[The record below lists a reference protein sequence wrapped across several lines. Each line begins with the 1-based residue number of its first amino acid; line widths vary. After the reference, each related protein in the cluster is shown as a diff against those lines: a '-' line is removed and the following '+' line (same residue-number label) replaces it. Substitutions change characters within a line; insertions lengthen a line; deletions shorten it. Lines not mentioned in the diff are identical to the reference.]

1 MKKIVFFS
9 LLALL
14 SFDINAKNASE
25 DSITTKNS
33 FVVTRFKSN
42 WFLNFGANANVYLG
56 QNDSKLDFGKRI
68 APGFTI
74 SAGKWV
80 TPWLGVQLGLDGMQ
94 LKGAAP
100 AMGMTYVKND
110 ELLSNGYYKQKWF
123 SFMPHAD
130 LMVNMANLFGKYKE
144 NRVYNPIITGGAGF
158 IADSKG
164 GNYSQAVQFAFIN
177 KFRVSKAWDINLDIK
192 GAWIGN
198 DFDAEG
204 GSRGDGLFS
213 VGLSATYRFKTRKFV
228 PYQPKYIKDTKAA
241 NEWKAKYDAANNK
254 AGRLQAENND
264 LKEALKNA
272 KNTKTPVKE
281 VVKEPVKPQLIIYYT
296 ADSYS
301 IKDKDMI
308 LLKALA
314 KEMKKNPDSKY
325 EICGYTDSKT
335 GTPEYNSALREK
347 RANNVINTLIRLGVD
362 KDQLVK
368 KTSDQT
374 LNQFG
379 AYAFDRAVTITKI

>member
-1 MKKIVFFS
+1 MFS
-9 LLALL
+9 CFYLAISLFL
-14 SFDINAKNASE
+14 SHLVINDILTNVVESSTVTDALVDSCKDAFKTLNVDE
-25 DSITTKNS
+25 DKARE
-33 FVVTRFKSN
+33 VVTSIQQDPTTQKLISE
-42 WFLNFGANANVYLG
+42 YLDTAI
-56 QNDSKLDFGKRI
+56 ND
-68 APGFTI
+68 AM
-74 SAGKWV
+74 
-80 TPWLGVQLGLDGMQ
+80 LGEN
-94 LKGAAP
+94 
-100 AMGMTYVKND
+100 TYD
-110 ELLSNGYYKQKWF
+110 
-123 SFMPHAD
+123 
-130 LMVNMANLFGKYKE
+130 
-144 NRVYNPIITGGAGF
+144 
-158 IADSKG
+158 DS
-164 GNYSQAVQFAFIN
+164 
-177 KFRVSKAWDINLDIK
+177 L
-192 GAWIGN
+192 
-198 DFDAEG
+198 
-204 GSRGDGLFS
+204 
-213 VGLSATYRFKTRKFV
+213 
-228 PYQPKYIKDTKAA
+228 
-241 NEWKAKYDAANNK
+241 
-254 AGRLQAENND
+254 

-379 AYAFDRAVTITKI
+379 AYALDRAVTITKI

>member
-1 MKKIVFFS
+1 M
-9 LLALL
+9 
-14 SFDINAKNASE
+14 
-25 DSITTKNS
+25 
-33 FVVTRFKSN
+33 
-42 WFLNFGANANVYLG
+42 
-56 QNDSKLDFGKRI
+56 
-68 APGFTI
+68 
-74 SAGKWV
+74 
-80 TPWLGVQLGLDGMQ
+80 
-94 LKGAAP
+94 
-100 AMGMTYVKND
+100 
-110 ELLSNGYYKQKWF
+110 
-123 SFMPHAD
+123 
-130 LMVNMANLFGKYKE
+130 
-144 NRVYNPIITGGAGF
+144 
-158 IADSKG
+158 
-164 GNYSQAVQFAFIN
+164 
-177 KFRVSKAWDINLDIK
+177 DIK

-264 LKEALKNA
+264 LKEA
-272 KNTKTPVKE
+272 
-281 VVKEPVKPQLIIYYT
+281 VKEPVKPQLIIYYT

-379 AYAFDRAVTITKI
+379 AYALDRAVTITKI

>member
-1 MKKIVFFS
+1 M
-9 LLALL
+9 
-14 SFDINAKNASE
+14 
-25 DSITTKNS
+25 
-33 FVVTRFKSN
+33 
-42 WFLNFGANANVYLG
+42 
-56 QNDSKLDFGKRI
+56 
-68 APGFTI
+68 
-74 SAGKWV
+74 
-80 TPWLGVQLGLDGMQ
+80 
-94 LKGAAP
+94 
-100 AMGMTYVKND
+100 
-110 ELLSNGYYKQKWF
+110 
-123 SFMPHAD
+123 
-130 LMVNMANLFGKYKE
+130 
-144 NRVYNPIITGGAGF
+144 
-158 IADSKG
+158 
-164 GNYSQAVQFAFIN
+164 
-177 KFRVSKAWDINLDIK
+177 
-192 GAWIGN
+192 
-198 DFDAEG
+198 
-204 GSRGDGLFS
+204 
-213 VGLSATYRFKTRKFV
+213 GLSATYRFKTRKFV

-379 AYAFDRAVTITKI
+379 AYALDRAVTITKI

>member
-1 MKKIVFFS
+1 MLLLFQPGPAEEPLI
-9 LLALL
+9 LMLALPSVL
-14 SFDINAKNASE
+14 CLAVTMNTFYQMEPDRYVSQKLYRD
-25 DSITTKNS
+25 
-33 FVVTRFKSN
+33 VVGEHN
-42 WFLNFGANANVYLG
+42 
-56 QNDSKLDFGKRI
+56 
-68 APGFTI
+68 
-74 SAGKWV
+74 
-80 TPWLGVQLGLDGMQ
+80 
-94 LKGAAP
+94 
-100 AMGMTYVKND
+100 
-110 ELLSNGYYKQKWF
+110 E
-123 SFMPHAD
+123 
-130 LMVNMANLFGKYKE
+130 
-144 NRVYNPIITGGAGF
+144 
-158 IADSKG
+158 
-164 GNYSQAVQFAFIN
+164 QAV
-177 KFRVSKAWDINLDIK
+177 
-192 GAWIGN
+192 
-198 DFDAEG
+198 
-204 GSRGDGLFS
+204 
-213 VGLSATYRFKTRKFV
+213 
-228 PYQPKYIKDTKAA
+228 
-241 NEWKAKYDAANNK
+241 
-254 AGRLQAENND
+254 
-264 LKEALKNA
+264 KEALKNA

-379 AYAFDRAVTITKI
+379 AYALDRAVTITKI

>member
-1 MKKIVFFS
+1 MKKIV
-9 LLALL
+9 LL
-14 SFDINAKNASE
+14 SMLVLSTFNINAQENLK
-25 DSITTKNS
+25 DTITTKNS

-42 WFLNFGANANVYLG
+42 WFLNFGANANAYFG

-68 APGFTI
+68 TPGFTV
-74 SAGKWV
+74 SAGKWM

-100 AMGMTYVKND
+100 RAGMTYVQND

-123 SFMPHAD
+123 AFMPHAD

-144 NRVYNPIITGGAGF
+144 NRVYNPIITGGLGF

-164 GNYSQAVQFAFIN
+164 ANYSQAVQFAFIN

-192 GAWIGN
+192 GAWVGN

-241 NEWKAKYDAANNK
+241 DDWKAKYDAANNK
-254 AGRLQAENND
+254 ANRLQSENSD

-272 KNTKTPVKE
+272 KKTAAPVKE
-281 VVKEPVKPQLIIYYT
+281 VVKEPAKPQLTIYYT

-301 IKDKDMI
+301 IKNSDII
-308 LLKALA
+308 LLRALA
-314 KEMKKNPDSKY
+314 KEMKNNPDSKY

-335 GTPEYNSALREK
+335 GTPEYNASLREK
-347 RANNVINTLIRLGVD
+347 RADNIVNTLIRLGVN
-362 KDQLVK
+362 KDQLIK

-379 AYAFDRAVTITKI
+379 AYALDRAVTITKI

>member
-1 MKKIVFFS
+1 
-9 LLALL
+9 
-14 SFDINAKNASE
+14 
-25 DSITTKNS
+25 
-33 FVVTRFKSN
+33 
-42 WFLNFGANANVYLG
+42 
-56 QNDSKLDFGKRI
+56 
-68 APGFTI
+68 
-74 SAGKWV
+74 
-80 TPWLGVQLGLDGMQ
+80 MQ

-100 AMGMTYVKND
+100 AAGMAYVKND

-130 LMVNMANLFGKYKE
+130 LMVDMANLFGKYKE
-144 NRVYNPIITGGAGF
+144 NRVYSPIITGGAGF
-158 IADSKG
+158 IAYSKG

-192 GAWIGN
+192 GAWVGN
-198 DFDAEG
+198 DYDAEG

-241 NEWKAKYDAANNK
+241 NEWKAKYDAVNNK
-254 AGRLQAENND
+254 AGRLQAENDD

-272 KNTKTPVKE
+272 KNTETPVKE

-314 KEMKKNPDSKY
+314 KEMKKNTDSKY

-347 RANNVINTLIRLGVD
+347 RANNVINTLIRLGVN

-379 AYAFDRAVTITKI
+379 AYALDRAVTITKI